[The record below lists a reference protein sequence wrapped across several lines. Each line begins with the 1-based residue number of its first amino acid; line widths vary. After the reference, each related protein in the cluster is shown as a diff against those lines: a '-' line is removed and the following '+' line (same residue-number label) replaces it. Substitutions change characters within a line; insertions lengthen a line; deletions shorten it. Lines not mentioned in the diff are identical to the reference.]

1 LGVHDMSPKNTEYK
15 TFSHDASPFFFYID
29 VLPLDLSQYD
39 IPHHVELLKEVQS
52 NPIMPLPLRIDRVF
66 SGKSSILIRPRDP
79 VSFSINENIAIINP
93 KPLIESGIKKLL
105 YFTEVRASREFA
117 SSLTLENAEVWW
129 NSTKFLY
136 GRLRTLEEDFAA
148 FLKAYIFIMVKAKIE
163 SEDLIS
169 AAIQY
174 CELIRDIS
182 DKRIQE
188 KRITVETKK
197 KEKIVDLYKM
207 KDGKVIE
214 KRFKRVDSK
223 LLYPSFVDIEVM
235 NLESVG
241 FSNNDKDL
249 KIKSKI
255 MKYIPLLFYD
265 DLLECMLQNLENLKE
280 FEGDIIDPSFLL
292 ENNIVKL
299 FDNEIPSS
307 EKFTWLNEFKEIDIA
322 QLMKSFEPTFPYD
335 LR

>member
-1 LGVHDMSPKNTEYK
+1 MSPKSREYE

-93 KPLIESGIKKLL
+93 QPLIESGIKKLL

-117 SSLTLENAEVWW
+117 SSLTLANAEVWW

-169 AAIQY
+169 AAVQY
-174 CELIRDIS
+174 CDLIRDIC

-197 KEKIVDLYKM
+197 KEKLVDLYKM

-214 KRFKRVDSK
+214 KRFKRVESK
-223 LLYPSFVDIEVM
+223 LLYPSFVDIEVT

-241 FSNNDKDL
+241 FSNIDKDL
-249 KIKSKI
+249 KRKSI
-255 MKYIPLLFYD
+255 MMKYIPLLFYD
-265 DLLECMLQNLENLKE
+265 DLLECMLQNLESLKD
-280 FEGDIIDPSFLL
+280 FEGEIIDPSFLL
-292 ENNIVKL
+292 ENNMIKL
-299 FDNEIPSS
+299 VDKETSNLEQY
-307 EKFTWLNEFKEIDIA
+307 TWLKEFDEIKIDSI
-322 QLMKSFEPTFPYD
+322 MNTFEPTFPYD

>member
-1 LGVHDMSPKNTEYK
+1 MSPKSREYK
-15 TFSHDASPFFFYID
+15 TFKYDASPFFFYID
-29 VLPLDLSQYD
+29 VLPLDVSQYD
-39 IPHHVELLKEVQS
+39 IPHHAELLKEVQS
-52 NPIMPLPLRIDRVF
+52 NPIMPLPMRIDRVF

-93 KPLIESGIKKLL
+93 QPFVQSGIKKLL

-117 SSLTLENAEVWW
+117 LSLTLENAEAWW
-129 NSTKFLY
+129 NSTKYLY
-136 GRLRTLEEDFAA
+136 GRLRTLEEDFEA

-174 CELIRDIS
+174 CELIRDVC

-188 KRITVETKK
+188 KHIKVEIKK
-197 KEKIVDLYKM
+197 KEKKVDLYKM
-207 KDGKVIE
+207 KEGKVIE

-223 LLYPSFVDIEVM
+223 LLYPSFVDIEVT
-235 NLESVG
+235 NLESVK
-241 FSNNDKDL
+241 FSNIQDKEL
-249 KIKSKI
+249 KIKSRI

-265 DLLECMLQNLENLKE
+265 DLLECMLQNLGTLQE
-280 FEGDIIDPSFLL
+280 FEGDVIDPSFLL

-299 FDNEIPSS
+299 YDKEIPNPDQY
-307 EKFTWLNEFKEIDIA
+307 TWLKKFDEINIGSI
-322 QLMKSFEPTFPYD
+322 MNSFEPTFPYD

>member
-1 LGVHDMSPKNTEYK
+1 MSPKSREYK
-15 TFSHDASPFFFYID
+15 TFKYDASPFFFYID
-29 VLPLDLSQYD
+29 VLPLDVSQYD
-39 IPHHVELLKEVQS
+39 IPHHAELLKEVQS
-52 NPIMPLPLRIDRVF
+52 NPIMPLPMRIDRVF

-93 KPLIESGIKKLL
+93 QPFVQSGIKKLL

-117 SSLTLENAEVWW
+117 LSLTLENAEAWW
-129 NSTKFLY
+129 NSTKYLY
-136 GRLRTLEEDFAA
+136 GRLRTLEEDFEA

-174 CELIRDIS
+174 CELIRDVC

-188 KRITVETKK
+188 KHIKVEIKK
-197 KEKIVDLYKM
+197 KEKKVDLYKM
-207 KDGKVIE
+207 KEGKVIE

-223 LLYPSFVDIEVM
+223 LLYPSFVDIEVT
-235 NLESVG
+235 NLESVK
-241 FSNNDKDL
+241 FSNIQDKEL
-249 KIKSKI
+249 KIKSRI

-265 DLLECMLQNLENLKE
+265 DLLECMIQNLGTLQE

-292 ENNIVKL
+292 ENDIIKL
-299 FDNEIPSS
+299 FDKEIPNPDQY
-307 EKFTWLNEFKEIDIA
+307 TWLKEFDEINIGSI
-322 QLMKSFEPTFPYD
+322 MNSFEPTFPYD
-335 LR
+335 LRY

>member
-1 LGVHDMSPKNTEYK
+1 MSPKSREYK
-15 TFSHDASPFFFYID
+15 TFKYDASPFFFYID
-29 VLPLDLSQYD
+29 VLPLDVSQYD
-39 IPHHVELLKEVQS
+39 IPHHAELLKEVQS
-52 NPIMPLPLRIDRVF
+52 NPIMPLPMRIDRVF

-93 KPLIESGIKKLL
+93 QPFVQSGIKKLL

-117 SSLTLENAEVWW
+117 LSLTLENAEAWW
-129 NSTKFLY
+129 NSTKYLY
-136 GRLRTLEEDFAA
+136 GRLRTLEEDFEA

-174 CELIRDIS
+174 CELIRDVC

-188 KRITVETKK
+188 KHIKVEIKK
-197 KEKIVDLYKM
+197 KEKKVDLYKM
-207 KDGKVIE
+207 KEGKVIE

-223 LLYPSFVDIEVM
+223 LLYPSFVDIEVT
-235 NLESVG
+235 NLESVK
-241 FSNNDKDL
+241 FSNIQDKEL
-249 KIKSKI
+249 KIKSRI

-265 DLLECMLQNLENLKE
+265 DLLECMIQNLGTLQE

-292 ENNIVKL
+292 ENDIIKL
-299 FDNEIPSS
+299 FDKEIPNPDQY
-307 EKFTWLNEFKEIDIA
+307 TWLKEFDEINISSI
-322 QLMKSFEPTFPYD
+322 MNSFEPTFPYD
-335 LR
+335 LRY